1 MKTLTSRLLLAALM
15 VTVTV
20 PAFAG
25 PDGREWR
32 GRGDGPHWRDDG
44 RRGDRHHDRRDWKDD
59 RRGWKGGHHW
69 KDDRRAYRGRGG
81 PPVVVNVYPAP
92 RRWSRGDRL
101 PPYYREP
108 RYVVRDWRGH
118 RLPPPRRGY
127 HWVGVGAEYF
137 LVGVATGI
145 VLESVINR

>member
-1 MKTLTSRLLLAALM
+1 MKTLSTRLLLAAVLA
-15 VTVTV
+15 VATL
-20 PAFAG
+20 PAMAG
-25 PDGREWR
+25 PDGRDWR

-44 RRGDRHHDRRDWKDD
+44 PRRGDRHHDRRDWKDD
-59 RRGWKGGHHW
+59 RRGWNGGHHW
-69 KDDRRAYRGRGG
+69 KDDRRAYRGR
-81 PPVVVNVYPAP
+81 PPVVVNVYPAQ

-118 RLPPPRRGY
+118 RLPPPRHGY
-127 HWVGVGAEYF
+127 HWIGVGAEYF

-145 VLESVINR
+145 ILDSVINR